1 MHRDAKCV
9 YVANSPGEADVVAVW
24 LEEQGFPTRVMNMST
39 LGGIAG
45 LTPYSPLGIS
55 PGGIEVWV
63 LDEPRAPLA
72 KQMLEEHSQSL
83 ARHATAAAEQSGPIE
98 VRCEDCGRTTEFPA
112 QQRGSVQE
120 CPHCGEY
127 LDVGDLGDRDSSDDE
142 TPGARS
148 VDSDEGDTE

>member
-1 MHRDAKCV
+1 MHRDPKCV

-63 LDEPRAPLA
+63 LDEPRAPQA
-72 KQMLEEHSQSL
+72 RDKLEEHSRTLVRQ
-83 ARHATAAAEQSGPIE
+83 ATAAAEHGGPIE
-98 VRCEDCGRTTEFPA
+98 VRCEECGKTTEFPA
-112 QQRGSVQE
+112 EKRGTVQD

-127 LDVGDLGDRDSSDDE
+127 LDVGDLGDDETSDVVDDDE
-142 TPGARS
+142 NG
-148 VDSDEGDTE
+148 VE